1 MSQIHSDVGEYSF
14 FKGSDNI
21 ELLNEIECFR
31 IRVWAEKLTLA
42 KATERFGLIED
53 DLKTIHCV
61 KFDGN
66 KIIGVAGLTIA
77 NNSREITDLCSYA
90 PYLQQM
96 CYPMAIMS
104 RRIVDKK
111 YRKQNIG
118 SQLVLARIQ
127 KAKQLK
133 MKEVWG
139 EILVEYK
146 HFLIQKRFEDMGKSA
161 DKSIDGDWRIVRKK
175 LEMDDQ
181 SANL

>member
-1 MSQIHSDVGEYSF
+1 MSQIYSDVGEYSF
-14 FKGSDNI
+14 FKGSDNMQ
-21 ELLNEIECFR
+21 LLNEIGGFR

-66 KIIGVAGLTIA
+66 KIIAAAGLTIA

-90 PYLQQM
+90 SYVQQM
-96 CYPMAIMS
+96 CYPMAIIN
-104 RRIVDKK
+104 RRVVDKK

-118 SQLVLARIQ
+118 RQLVLARIQ

-133 MKEVWG
+133 IKEVWA
-139 EILVEYK
+139 EILVENK
-146 HFLIQKRFEDMGKSA
+146 HFLIQQGFKDMGKSA
-161 DKSIDGDWRIVRKK
+161 DKSIDGDWRILVKK
-175 LEMDDQ
+175 LDE
-181 SANL
+181 